1 MNRDNKE
8 RTAGKLYTLMIV
20 VMAVGLLVSCREK
33 AEEKAIFSG
42 QMAPLLEGMGDH
54 HFNVSLKDTLAVK
67 YFNQG
72 IMLAYGFNHKEAER
86 SFRQVAELEP
96 DHPMSWWGVALVQ
109 GPNLNLPMQP
119 AAVSVAWEAVQ
130 KARKLQAN
138 GTQRERD
145 YIEALSQRYA
155 SDPPEDRGQLDEAY
169 AEAMGKLAKKY
180 PDDMDAQVLHAEAL
194 MDLHPWDFWTKEGV
208 ARPWT
213 PGILERLEY
222 VIGRNPEHPMA
233 NHLYIH
239 ATEASPNPEKALES
253 ARRLGHA
260 VPGAGHLVHMPA
272 HTYIRVG
279 MYYEGTLANQLAV
292 ESDNQYVA
300 QCHQQGMYPLGY
312 IPHNHHFLWATATL
326 EGRKQLSLEAAKSTF
341 ERVDTLM
348 MREPGMGLLQHF
360 WSIPLYGYVRF
371 GEWDQ
376 IMSHPKPDRQL
387 LYPRGVWHYAR
398 DMAYIAGNE
407 LEKAKGE
414 LSELKAIAAE
424 ESLED
429 VIIMNSAKDLMKIAV
444 LILEGEVAAA
454 GKNYETAVA
463 LLTEAVEIEDRLRY
477 NEPPDWF
484 FPARHNLGA
493 MLLESGQ
500 ATMAEQVYRDDL
512 KEFPKNGWALF
523 GLHQSLIAQ
532 GRDAEA
538 AKVKAGFNE
547 AWKHADIRLTS
558 SRIL

>member
-444 LILEGEVAAA
+444 LILGGEVAAV
-454 GKNYETAVA
+454 GKITKRP
-463 LLTEAVEIEDRLRY
+463 LLCSRK
-477 NEPPDWF
+477 
-484 FPARHNLGA
+484 
-493 MLLESGQ
+493 Q
-500 ATMAEQVYRDDL
+500 
-512 KEFPKNGWALF
+512 
-523 GLHQSLIAQ
+523 
-532 GRDAEA
+532 
-538 AKVKAGFNE
+538 
-547 AWKHADIRLTS
+547 WK
-558 SRIL
+558 